1 MFLLDEIRFQEP
13 SWFWI
18 SEGQSEAVPGG
29 WCPCLLDLLPSLI
42 SAFLLQVSLQ
52 VQPLHGFAPTLSFP
66 QREGQGRVTAFKRAI
81 EKNSLK
87 SWKLEMC
94 QNSTHRG
101 LIKQE
106 TNTIPECLFQVP
118 WSPGGRRKRW
128 LFPRRKSRRREG

>member
-1 MFLLDEIRFQEP
+1 MLLLDEIRFQEP

-94 QNSTHRG
+94 QNSTHWG
-101 LIKQE
+101 AHQAGNKH
-106 TNTIPECLFQVP
+106 NPGVSVP
-118 WSPGGRRKRW
+118 GALEPWRKEEEVA
-128 LFPRRKSRRREG
+128 LS